1 MDASPIAIRVQFRDA
16 PHAFRS
22 QEAPLRT
29 LTSGNTIRRMSVQE
43 IKDSLAAL
51 PRGEL
56 DEVTA
61 FLFQLRRR
69 GPSEYQ
75 ANVSRR
81 LSDTDPSHWLS
92 PDEFER
98 ALDVG
103 KDR

>member
-1 MDASPIAIRVQFRDA
+1 MDAIPLRIRVQFRDA
-16 PHAFRS
+16 PRAFKS

-29 LTSGNTIRRMSVQE
+29 IGGGNTLCRMSVQE

-61 FLFQLRRR
+61 FLFQLRHR

-81 LSDTDPSHWLS
+81 LSDSDPSHWLS

-98 ALDVG
+98 ALDPG